1 MTDLKRTLDAAAGY
15 LTLGLIDD
23 AWEELESLPPAM
35 EREDAVLELRCE
47 IYQRLGRWNSARV
60 LAESMAHRSPENPAW
75 WLSWAYALRREQSVE
90 AARGVLWEAA
100 QLHPGVPLI
109 TYNLACYASVLGELD
124 EARRLLAK
132 SFAMDPGMKKI
143 AGKDPD
149 LTPVFRDRGII

>member
-1 MTDLKRTLDAAAGY
+1 MTDLKRTLEAAAGY

-23 AWEELESLPPAM
+23 AWEELEALPPEM
-35 EREDAVLELRCE
+35 EREHAVLELRCE

-60 LAESMAHRSPENPAW
+60 LAESMAHRFPENPAW

-100 QLHPGVPLI
+100 QLHPSVPLI

-124 EARRLLAK
+124 EARRLLAR
-132 SFAMDPGMKKI
+132 SIAMDPGMKKI
-143 AGKDPD
+143 AAKDED
-149 LTPVFRDRGII
+149 LTPIFRNGEIC